1 MKEKWK
7 AVGWTCL
14 YMAIAFAVVFTISFG
29 LGFVIVMIGLRIGVI
44 QIDAMQNYNSFANQV
59 LQYLQQGT
67 PMMVLNFVQEL
78 IMFAGFGLWYYFREK
93 KYAYRPNYK
102 KAFSAKNVFSMA
114 GIAFFGQY
122 AVNILL
128 ILIFTFLPGV
138 FAQYQ
143 DLIKN
148 LDIDAGN
155 PVLMVFS
162 VVVFGPL
169 VEEILFRGM
178 IFGKLRRAFSFW
190 PSAVI
195 SAVLFGVFHLNLVQ
209 GIYAGVFGLALAYIF
224 EKTETLWGCYL
235 LHALFNM
242 SSYIISGYET
252 ALEKAGLEVPVWTEL
267 LISVASIVIVS
278 LLIKFFGKRTDR
290 KPVNVNNN
298 LA

>member
-78 IMFAGFGLWYYFREK
+78 IMFACFGLWYYFREK

-102 KAFSAKNVFSMA
+102 KAFSPKNVFSMA

-128 ILIFTFLPGV
+128 ILIVAFLPGV
-138 FAQYQ
+138 FAEYQ

-155 PVLMVFS
+155 PVLMIFS

-209 GIYAGVFGLALAYIF
+209 GIYAGAFGLALAYIF

-267 LISVASIVIVS
+267 LISVASIYIVG
-278 LLIKFFGKRTDR
+278 LLIKFFGKRADR